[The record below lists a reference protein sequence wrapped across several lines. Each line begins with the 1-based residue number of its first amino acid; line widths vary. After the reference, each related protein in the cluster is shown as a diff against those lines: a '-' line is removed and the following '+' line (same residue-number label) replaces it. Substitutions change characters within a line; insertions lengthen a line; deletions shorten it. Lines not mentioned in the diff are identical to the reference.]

1 MPASET
7 PRSRHAPPARS
18 AAKPATNAPVRTS
31 PTGVS
36 PGRVLVVAPDEHV
49 RRWAALCL
57 QVHGHD
63 VHDTADADAIETA
76 HQNGHDL
83 LLMDPDARAQRGTR
97 HGLDAWQ
104 RLRGLRDRC
113 PTLPVIVLQAHGG
126 PTDRTAAFELG
137 ADAVIDHPF
146 DPRELRARVARL
158 LYLARWR
165 PTADS
170 PPIPDPQDEPLQVGG
185 WWLNPVTRQLHTPT
199 GLRVQ
204 VSEPEMRLL
213 RAFLRAPHSALGRD
227 HLLAL
232 VSDGGSGT
240 RDTTADTPDTT
251 IHAASTAARSV
262 DMMVSRLRQKLH
274 DNPQAPRVI
283 QTVRGVGYLFEA
295 GDGPRD
301 C

>member
-7 PRSRHAPPARS
+7 PRSRNAPAARPATDVPARTTRT
-18 AAKPATNAPVRTS
+18 AAA
-31 PTGVS
+31 
-36 PGRVLVVAPDEHV
+36 PGRVLVVAPDEHM

-76 HQNGHDL
+76 HRDGHDL

-113 PTLPVIVLQAHGG
+113 PTLPVIVLQGHGG
-126 PTDRTAAFELG
+126 ATDRTAAFELG
-137 ADAVIDHPF
+137 ADAVIAQPF

-158 LYLARWR
+158 LYLARFR

-170 PPIPDPQDEPLQVGG
+170 APTPEPQDEPLQVGG

-213 RAFLRAPHSALGRD
+213 RAFLRAPHSALGRE

-232 VSDGGSGT
+232 VSDGGSSPG
-240 RDTTADTPDTT
+240 DTAPDTAPGAT
-251 IHAASTAARSV
+251 PNAARTV

-295 GDGPRD
+295 GEGPRD
-301 C
+301 R

>member
-1 MPASET
+1 MPASEP
-7 PRSRHAPPARS
+7 PRSRHAPATRS
-18 AAKPATNAPVRTS
+18 ATNAPARTT
-31 PTGVS
+31 PTAAA

-126 PTDRTAAFELG
+126 PTDRTAAFERG

-158 LYLARWR
+158 LNLARFR

-170 PPIPDPQDEPLQVGG
+170 PPTPDPQDEPLQVGG

-251 IHAASTAARSV
+251 LNAASTAARTV